1 LTTIAQTLFDIE
13 KVQQDIKRQ
22 LDNGKVQPS
31 TFIEDI
37 INIIHVYHFDLLAHS
52 SLDTAKTELSNVSN
66 PFLVKYRSLSRK
78 DGMHKE
84 YIRWLNIGG
93 LFVVCNIFEKFVR
106 ETHGHIFK
114 DVKIK
119 HLKGAYEHIL
129 QSKNID
135 NSTLH
140 RMVREFSLIRFI
152 RNSFSHGDIYTNPKT
167 RTFVLGGETYELEE
181 GKSVKPIRLMTAIT
195 VFWQHYFKI
204 ISSPSIDT
212 LRG

>member
-1 LTTIAQTLFDIE
+1 MTTIAQTLFDIE

-22 LDNGKVQPS
+22 LDNGKMQPS

-135 NSTLH
+135 NPTSH

-152 RNSFSHGDIYTNPKT
+152 RNSFYHGDTYMNPKT
-167 RTFVLGGETYELEE
+167 IKFALGDDKYELEE
-181 GKSVKPIRLMTAIT
+181 GKPVKPMRLMTAIAI
-195 VFWQHYFKI
+195 FWRHYSTI
-204 ISSPSIDT
+204 MSIP
-212 LRG
+212 

>member
-1 LTTIAQTLFDIE
+1 MTTIAQTLLDIE

-22 LDNGKVQPS
+22 LDNGKVQS
-31 TFIEDI
+31 SKFIEDI
-37 INIIHVYHFDLLAHS
+37 MNIIGVYHFDLLAHS
-52 SLDTAKTELSNVSN
+52 SLDAAKTELSNISN

-78 DGMHKE
+78 DGMH
-84 YIRWLNIGG
+84 N
-93 LFVVCNIFEKFVR
+93 VVSNIFEKFVR
-106 ETHGHIFK
+106 ETHGQLFK

-119 HLKGAYEHIL
+119 HLKDAYEHIL

-135 NSTLH
+135 NPTLS

-152 RNSFSHGDIYTNPKT
+152 RNSFYHADTYTNPKT

-195 VFWQHYFKI
+195 IFWQHYFKI
-204 ISSPSIDT
+204 MSSP
-212 LRG
+212 

>member
-1 LTTIAQTLFDIE
+1 MTTIAQTLFDIE

-119 HLKGAYEHIL
+119 HLKDAYEHIL
-129 QSKNID
+129 QSKNI
-135 NSTLH
+135 NNPTLS

-152 RNSFSHGDIYTNPKT
+152 RNSFYHGDTYMNPKT
-167 RTFVLGGETYELEE
+167 IKFTLGDDKYELEE
-181 GKSVKPIRLMTAIT
+181 GKPVKPMRLMTAIAI
-195 VFWQHYFKI
+195 FWRHYSTI
-204 ISSPSIDT
+204 MSIP
-212 LRG
+212 

>member
-1 LTTIAQTLFDIE
+1 MTTIAQTLFDIE
-13 KVQQDIKRQ
+13 KVQQDIKRK

-52 SLDTAKTELSNVSN
+52 TLDTAKTELSNLSN

-106 ETHGHIFK
+106 ETHAQIFK
-114 DVKIK
+114 DDKIQ
-119 HLKGAYEHIL
+119 HLKDAYEYIL
-129 QSKNID
+129 QNKNID
-135 NSTLH
+135 NHTLR
-140 RMVREFSLIRFI
+140 RMVKEFSLIRFI
-152 RNSFSHGDIYTNPKT
+152 RNSFYHVDTYMNPKT
-167 RTFVLGGETYELEE
+167 RTFALGDDKYELEE
-181 GKSVKPIRLMTAIT
+181 GKPVKPMRLMTAIAI
-195 VFWQHYFKI
+195 FWHHYSTI
-204 ISSPSIDT
+204 MSIP
-212 LRG
+212 

>member
-1 LTTIAQTLFDIE
+1 MTTIAQTLFDIE
-13 KVQQDIKRQ
+13 KVKQDIKRK

-52 SLDTAKTELSNVSN
+52 TLDTAKTELSNVSN

-106 ETHGHIFK
+106 ETHGQIFK
-114 DVKIK
+114 DDKIK
-119 HLKGAYEHIL
+119 HLKDAYEHIL
-129 QSKNID
+129 QNKNID
-135 NSTLH
+135 NHTLR
-140 RMVREFSLIRFI
+140 RMVKEFSLIRFI
-152 RNSFSHGDIYTNPKT
+152 RNSFYHVDTYMSPKT
-167 RTFVLGGETYELEE
+167 RTFALGDDKYGLEE
-181 GKSVKPIRLMTAIT
+181 GKPVKPMRLMTAIAI
-195 VFWQHYFKI
+195 FWQHYSKI
-204 ISSPSIDT
+204 MSIE
-212 LRG
+212 

>member
-1 LTTIAQTLFDIE
+1 MTTIAQTLFDIE

-31 TFIEDI
+31 AFIEDI

-52 SLDTAKTELSNVSN
+52 TLDTAKTELSNVSN

-78 DGMHKE
+78 EGLHKE

-106 ETHGHIFK
+106 ETHGQIFK
-114 DVKIK
+114 DGKTK
-119 HLKGAYEHIL
+119 HLKDAYEHIL

-135 NSTLH
+135 NPTLS
-140 RMVREFSLIRFI
+140 RMVKEFSLIRFI
-152 RNSFSHGDIYTNPKT
+152 RNSFHHVDTYMNPKT
-167 RTFVLGGETYELEE
+167 IKFALGDDKYELEE
-181 GKSVKPIRLMTAIT
+181 GKPVKPMRLMTAIAI
-195 VFWQHYFKI
+195 FWHHYSTI
-204 ISSPSIDT
+204 MSIP
-212 LRG
+212 

>member
-1 LTTIAQTLFDIE
+1 MTTIAQTLFDIE
-13 KVQQDIKRQ
+13 KVQQDIKRK
-22 LDNGKVQPS
+22 LDNGKVKPS

-52 SLDTAKTELSNVSN
+52 TLDTAKTELSNVSN

-106 ETHGHIFK
+106 ETHGQLFK

-119 HLKGAYEHIL
+119 HLKDAYEHIL
-129 QSKNID
+129 QNKKID
-135 NSTLH
+135 NQTLR
-140 RMVREFSLIRFI
+140 RMVKEFSLIRFI
-152 RNSFSHGDIYTNPKT
+152 RNSFYNIDTYVNPKT
-167 RTFVLGGETYELEE
+167 RIFALGDDKYELEE
-181 GKSVKPIRLMTAIT
+181 GKPVKPMRLMTAIAI
-195 VFWQHYFKI
+195 FWHHYSTI
-204 ISSPSIDT
+204 MSIP
-212 LRG
+212 

>member
-1 LTTIAQTLFDIE
+1 MTTIAQTLFDIE

-37 INIIHVYHFDLLAHS
+37 INIIHVYYFDLLAHS
-52 SLDTAKTELSNVSN
+52 SLDTAKTELSKVSN
-66 PFLVKYRSLSRK
+66 PFLVKYRSLSRR

-84 YIRWLNIGG
+84 YILWLNIGG

-106 ETHGHIFK
+106 ETHGHLFK
-114 DVKIK
+114 DDKIQ
-119 HLKGAYEHIL
+119 HLKDAYEHIL

-135 NSTLH
+135 NPTLH

-152 RNSFSHGDIYTNPKT
+152 RNSFHHVDTYMNPKT
-167 RTFVLGGETYELEE
+167 IKFALGDDKYELKE
-181 GKSVKPIRLMTAIT
+181 GKSVKPMRLMTAIAI
-195 VFWQHYFKI
+195 FWHHYSTI
-204 ISSPSIDT
+204 MSIP
-212 LRG
+212 